1 MSMKEAISKFVH
13 SGDILFLSG
22 TQHGEPSAAIHEIV
36 RQRIDHLTL
45 ICCLVATS
53 GLLIAEGL
61 LDKMI
66 TAFTMRDEKRAYALA
81 RARRMNKLPVF
92 EMGSKRF
99 AEGFVGMGR
108 CTMGL
113 RLLTLV
119 NQTLSAG
126 ANSGNTGR
134 ILSKNS

>member
-1 MSMKEAISKFVH
+1 MEKVMSMKEAISTYVK

-22 TQHGEPSAAIHEIV
+22 TQHGEPSAAVHEIV

-66 TAFTMRDEKRAYALA
+66 TAFTIRA
-81 RARRMNKLPVF
+81 
-92 EMGSKRF
+92 S
-99 AEGFVGMGR
+99 
-108 CTMGL
+108 
-113 RLLTLV
+113 
-119 NQTLSAG
+119 
-126 ANSGNTGR
+126 
-134 ILSKNS
+134 